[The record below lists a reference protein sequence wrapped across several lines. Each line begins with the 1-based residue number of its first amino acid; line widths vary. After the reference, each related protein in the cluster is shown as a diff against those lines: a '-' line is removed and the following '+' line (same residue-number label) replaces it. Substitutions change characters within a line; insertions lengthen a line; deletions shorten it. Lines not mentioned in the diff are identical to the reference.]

1 MLLAVGQWLHVCLG
15 SCGISLTMTGHQRD
29 VMRLSILFGVLTVL
43 GFLAVAGPFGMVG
56 VGAVTAC
63 SITLYNSALAWQAR
77 RRVGIRSWATASPA
91 TLRGYAGEL
100 LQALRA
106 RR

>member
-1 MLLAVGQWLHVCLG
+1 
-15 SCGISLTMTGHQRD
+15 
-29 VMRLSILFGVLTVL
+29 VLTVL

-56 VGAVTAC
+56 IDAVAAA
-63 SITLYNSALAWQAR
+63 SITLYNAALAWQAR

-91 TLRGYAGEL
+91 TVRAYAGEL